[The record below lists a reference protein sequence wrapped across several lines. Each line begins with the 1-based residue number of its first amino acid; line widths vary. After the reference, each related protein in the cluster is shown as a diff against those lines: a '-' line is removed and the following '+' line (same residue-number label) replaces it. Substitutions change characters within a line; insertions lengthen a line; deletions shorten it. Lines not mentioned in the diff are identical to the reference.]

1 MNPSAHQPSH
11 HAPPAGLL
19 IRDVN
24 VAIGRKRIVHD
35 VNFHAL
41 PGECLAVLGRNG
53 AGKTTL
59 IRALAGLLKA
69 QGNVVLDGQ
78 TLDTLPPYARSA
90 LVGYVAQSLAHG
102 DVQMSVFEL
111 LLLVQNGQAA
121 GAIGHHSLATPA
133 AHLARAERVLHD
145 LKLEA
150 LAEAKP
156 GNLSGGQRQMVALA
170 LALVR
175 APRLLLLDEPTSALD
190 LNNQLHL
197 LEYVRDYTR
206 THRIVTLM
214 ILHDLNQVSRYA
226 DKVLLM
232 DEGRNAAFGT
242 TAQTL
247 TTERLRE
254 TYRVECHIVEMPDNQ
269 RAIYPLHRAL

>member
-1 MNPSAHQPSH
+1 MSTVANVARNEMPL
-11 HAPPAGLL
+11 AGLQ
-19 IRDVN
+19 IRNVN
-24 VAIGRKRIVHD
+24 VSIGRKRIVHD
-35 VNFHAL
+35 VSFDAA

-69 QGNVVLDGQ
+69 QGDIVLDGQ
-78 TLDTLPPYARSA
+78 TLDKMPPYARSA
-90 LVGYVAQSLAHG
+90 LIGYVAQSLAHG

-111 LLLVQNGQAA
+111 LLLVQNGQTA
-121 GAIGHHSLATPA
+121 GTIGHHSLATPA
-133 AHLARAERVLHD
+133 SHLARAERVLQA
-145 LKLEA
+145 LKLES
-150 LAEAKP
+150 LAESKP

-175 APRLLLLDEPTSALD
+175 EPRLLLLDEPTSALD

-206 THRIVTLM
+206 THGIVTLM

-226 DKVLLM
+226 DKVLLL
-232 DEGRNAAFGT
+232 DQGATAAFGT

-247 TTERLRE
+247 TADRLRE
-254 TYRVECHIVEMPDNQ
+254 TYRVECHIVAMPDNQ

>member
-1 MNPSAHQPSH
+1 MNRPDVEAIDDLVQS
-11 HAPPAGLL
+11 GLR
-19 IRDVN
+19 IRN
-24 VAIGRKRIVHD
+24 IHVAIGRKRIVHD
-35 VNFHAL
+35 VSFDAGA
-41 PGECLAVLGRNG
+41 GECLAVLGRNG

-59 IRALAGLLKA
+59 IRALAGLLRAEGKI
-69 QGNVVLDGQ
+69 VLDGQ
-78 TLDTLPPYARSA
+78 DLDTMPPYARSA
-90 LVGYVAQSLAHG
+90 LIGYVAQSVAHG

-111 LLLVQNGQAA
+111 LLLVQNGQTA
-121 GAIGHHSLATPA
+121 GMIGHHSLATPA
-133 AHLARAERVLHD
+133 SHLARAERVLHE

-175 APRLLLLDEPTSALD
+175 EPRLLLLDEPTSALD

-226 DKVLLM
+226 DRVLLL
-232 DEGRNAAFGT
+232 DQGATVALGATE
-242 TAQTL
+242 QTL
-247 TTERLRE
+247 TAERLRE
-254 TYRVECHIVEMPDNQ
+254 TYRVECQIVALPDNQ

>member
-1 MNPSAHQPSH
+1 MIPKANETSDNASH
-11 HAPPAGLL
+11 AGLH

-35 VNFHAL
+35 VSFQAA

-59 IRALAGLLKA
+59 IRALAGLLKT

-90 LVGYVAQSLAHG
+90 LIGYVAQSLAHG

-145 LKLEA
+145 LKLEG

-175 APRLLLLDEPTSALD
+175 EPRLLLLDEPTSALD

-232 DEGRNAAFGT
+232 DEGRTAAFGT

-247 TTERLRE
+247 TTDRLRE
-254 TYRVECHIVEMPDNQ
+254 TYRVECHIVAMPDNQ
-269 RAIYPLHRAL
+269 RAIYPLHRAI